1 MTKASTRH
9 TADLIRVTLFGQ
21 QDFFRPKCYSNVN
34 KKTKIVETT
43 SHKSLSQYG
52 DSTDSRGHYSK
63 NESFTTPLSKI
74 GQSNRIKPIVVSHVS
89 AAENG
94 SCPTSE
100 LPCVSQGTTPSYSAI
115 MSHYVANS
123 EGGVKVLSQQRI
135 QPPAYTKQTKSMIV
149 ADQNSEYGLEH
160 DKLRS
165 SMSYV
170 HSLLQ
175 QPRQALQVDTNILI
189 VLFHQ
194 PIILQIAT
202 TSNTTTSISMEAL
215 SINATV
221 TASNFGSFAGSD
233 AAQGDALVDR
243 STTGY
248 YNSGNFAPQ
257 YVQLQLSGTYTVCE
271 VYLNVVQT
279 PNGVTQNQLSVGLTV
294 ASLQLVTTMNG
305 YTSNGQWLNTSYNPC
320 LTGVTFLRL
329 TTTSSPS
336 WPAWAKFLVYGY

>member
-43 SHKSLSQYG
+43 SHKSLSQ
-52 DSTDSRGHYSK
+52 
-63 NESFTTPLSKI
+63 
-74 GQSNRIKPIVVSHVS
+74 
-89 AAENG
+89 
-94 SCPTSE
+94 
-100 LPCVSQGTTPSYSAI
+100 
-115 MSHYVANS
+115 
-123 EGGVKVLSQQRI
+123 
-135 QPPAYTKQTKSMIV
+135 
-149 ADQNSEYGLEH
+149 
-160 DKLRS
+160 
-165 SMSYV
+165 
-170 HSLLQ
+170 LLQ

>member
-135 QPPAYTKQTKSMIV
+135 QPPAYTKQTK
-149 ADQNSEYGLEH
+149 
-160 DKLRS
+160 
-165 SMSYV
+165 
-170 HSLLQ
+170 
-175 QPRQALQVDTNILI
+175 
-189 VLFHQ
+189 
-194 PIILQIAT
+194 
-202 TSNTTTSISMEAL
+202 MEAL

>member
-43 SHKSLSQYG
+43 SHKSLSQ
-52 DSTDSRGHYSK
+52 
-63 NESFTTPLSKI
+63 
-74 GQSNRIKPIVVSHVS
+74 
-89 AAENG
+89 
-94 SCPTSE
+94 TSE

-149 ADQNSEYGLEH
+149 ADQNSEY
-160 DKLRS
+160 
-165 SMSYV
+165 V
-170 HSLLQ
+170 
-175 QPRQALQVDTNILI
+175 
-189 VLFHQ
+189 
-194 PIILQIAT
+194 
-202 TSNTTTSISMEAL
+202 EAL